1 MSMSNLSVKARLTMT
16 LSLLAL
22 AMFCVGL
29 LGLNALK
36 QANTGMNDMYANQ
49 FQSAAAVNK
58 IAALRRDNVRALD
71 VALMNSDAAMLAEY
85 RAIQE
90 RNNKIIDELWSQ
102 YKTLPADQ
110 EESAL
115 AEEFHEQGEKY
126 RSWRTR

>member
-36 QANTGMNDMYANQ
+36 QSNARMNEMYENQ
-49 FQSAAAVNK
+49 FKSAAAINK

-71 VALMNSDAAMLAEY
+71 VALMNADAALLAEY
-85 RAIQE
+85 RSIQE
-90 RNNKIIDELWSQ
+90 RNSKIIDDQWAGREDNARPVMELQ
-102 YKTLPADQ
+102 
-110 EESAL
+110 
-115 AEEFHEQGEKY
+115 
-126 RSWRTR
+126 